1 VAAAIRSLSPVLGA
15 ELTGVDLRQ
24 VQPAEVKAMAVAAWR
39 EHLLLLVR
47 GQHLDVG
54 DQARFVAWFGPI
66 DTNGYAAGFDSDH
79 PEMFISNTRTEG
91 VARQGSLLKHQ
102 DHCFFDRVLPGIC
115 LYAEEV
121 PSAGGDTIFAN
132 AHLAYERLPDGLRQ
146 RVSGLRA
153 IHVYDYTN
161 DYGTE
166 RFRIA
171 KSPGAPTAV
180 HPVVMTHPES
190 DRPILFV
197 NELMTDA
204 IVDLPADDSEAL
216 LHDLWSYLDDPG
228 VQYVHHWQMGDL
240 MIWDNR
246 CLQHGR
252 TEFEPSARRSLRRLQ
267 VG

>member
-1 VAAAIRSLSPVLGA
+1 VTAAIRPLSEALGA
-15 ELTGVDLRQ
+15 ELTGVDLGDE
-24 VQPAEVKAMAVAAWR
+24 QPADVKALALAAWR

-47 GQHLDVG
+47 GQRIDVAE
-54 DQARFVAWFGPI
+54 QATFVSWFGSV
-66 DTNGYAAGFDSDH
+66 DTNGYDAGADPGH

-102 DHCFFDRVLPGIC
+102 DHCFYERVLPGIC

-121 PSAGGDTIFAN
+121 PSTGGDTIFAN
-132 AHLAYERLPDGLRQ
+132 AHLAYERLPEALR
-146 RVSGLRA
+146 RRIGDLRA
-153 IHVYDYTN
+153 IHVYDPTN
-161 DYGTE
+161 DYGTH

-171 KSPGAPTAV
+171 DSPDAPTAV
-180 HPVVMTHPES
+180 HPVVMTHPVS

-204 IVDLPADDSEAL
+204 IVDLPADQSEAL
-216 LHDLWSYLDDPG
+216 LGALWSYLDDPA
-228 VQYVHHWQMGDL
+228 VQYRHHWEQGDVL
-240 MIWDNR
+240 IWDNR

-252 TEFEPSARRSLRRLQ
+252 TGFEPSARRSLRRLQ

>member
-1 VAAAIRSLSPVLGA
+1 VTVATRPLSDALGA
-15 ELTGVDLRQ
+15 ELTGIDLREE
-24 VQPAEVKAMAVAAWR
+24 QPDSVKALAVAAWR

-47 GQHLDVG
+47 GQDIDVAE
-54 DQARFVAWFGPI
+54 QARFVSWFGPVN
-66 DTNGYAAGFDSDH
+66 TKGYEPAPEH

-102 DHCFFDRVLPGIC
+102 DHCFYERVLAGIC

-121 PSAGGDTIFAN
+121 PAVGGDTIFAN
-132 AHLAYERLPDGLRQ
+132 AHLAYERLPDATRD
-146 RVSGLRA
+146 RISGLRA
-153 IHVYDYTN
+153 IHVYDTAN
-161 DYGTE
+161 DYGTH

-171 KSPGAPTAV
+171 ESPGAPTAV

-190 DRPILFV
+190 ERPILFV

-204 IVDLPADDSEAL
+204 IVDLPEDDSEAL
-216 LHDLWSYLDDPG
+216 LADLWAYLDEPA
-228 VQYVHHWQMGDL
+228 VQYRHHWEQGDVVV
-240 MIWDNR
+240 WDNR

-267 VG
+267 LG